1 MLPIMLAR
9 KVTNR
14 ITTKKLPPR
23 NQRLSRK
30 LHQIQQQVTPPV
42 QKKSL
47 RRYPALRIISAC
59 VISLAASS
67 FYALGQSRHNAQGI
81 DPDGAIFS
89 VTASRADGKKEPITI
104 ESLSLYENGVEQK
117 IKNFAFDPS
126 PSKIVLLVDNSQTLP
141 TTVENMKKAV
151 MEFAYEIYDG
161 DQLFVLAYDEKPEI
175 IQEWTDDA
183 KKVEASLTTFRK
195 KGNPYLFD
203 ALDASMAD
211 VLVPLM
217 PGTKKT
223 AIVIIG
229 DGLDR
234 GSAAAYDKVL
244 ARLENENITVYALQ
258 IPDRT
263 GGAYR
268 RDHPKAAEVLKQL
281 TEGTGG
287 QLFSFDDPTAAAKAI
302 CDELRRNRYLLS
314 YVPLETSTFDA
325 KSIFLVANNGIV
337 VRNKKAQP
345 PNVK

>member
-1 MLPIMLAR
+1 
-9 KVTNR
+9 
-14 ITTKKLPPR
+14 
-23 NQRLSRK
+23 
-30 LHQIQQQVTPPV
+30 VTPPV
-42 QKKSL
+42 LKKSL
-47 RRYPALRIISAC
+47 HKYRASRIISAV
-59 VISLAASS
+59 VISLASSS
-67 FYALGQSRHNAQGI
+67 FFAFGQSRHNAQGI

-89 VTASRADGKKEPITI
+89 VTASRTDGKKEPIKI
-104 ESLSLYENGVEQK
+104 ENLSLYENGVEQK

-161 DQLFVLAYDEKPEI
+161 DQLFVLAYDEKPAI

-183 KKVEASLTTFRK
+183 KKIEAALITFQK

-203 ALDASMAD
+203 GLDAATID
-211 VLVPLM
+211 ILDPLM

-234 GSAAAYDKVL
+234 GSKVPYEKVL
-244 ARLENENITVYALQ
+244 GRLENDNITVYALQ

-268 RDHPKAAEVLKQL
+268 RDHPKAADVLKQL

-287 QLFSFDDPTAAAKAI
+287 QLFSFDDPSTAAKTI
-302 CDELRRNRYLLS
+302 CDELRRNRYLMS

-325 KSIFLVANNGIV
+325 KSIFVVANDGIV